1 VLVFGGLLVAFVR
14 WRRSLVSAPLVWPF
28 LPLYFAWRS
37 LQNYFVLAT
46 LFVLIADEE
55 LAPEVPPP
63 VTR

>member
-1 VLVFGGLLVAFVR
+1 VVAGLLAAFVR
-14 WRRSLVSAPLVWPF
+14 WRRAVTSASLVWPF

-46 LFVLIADEE
+46 LFVFVADEE

-63 VTR
+63 LTSA